1 MWDLKCIV
9 AAICFTTSNILFI
22 VHGAFLYK
30 SHHTGQ
36 DDGSSNSGFSFNTW
50 KQLDPS
56 YIEERWEVQRNERPI
71 LMCAVL
77 FGILAW
83 FSMMGPLVQSAWVL
97 SRGGRRLVGPHVML
111 AMLAV
116 CGGIIELLAR
126 LFYAG
131 MMNASQWLAKD
142 FNLDDWGGEP
152 EGTGWRVLEMIHIV
166 TRGMLLWVDAF
177 EALTFFGIVVILFY
191 SVSTERTIIKQTLDS
206 ERSRAENDNKSI
218 SVDGESSSDVGDE
231 DESTTRQRQK
241 KPHSSTPPLSAFAAV
256 SGNTSTTLIIV
267 KPSFTKRFVYFGL
280 LIGIISLVD
289 FIADVLRF
297 VNWKLFERI
306 AMATNIIVGVILL
319 PIWLL
324 CLAWQLPGATER
336 FERAEGRA
344 KILLDRYGNGEGAG
358 LISKG
363 DGGLS

>member
-50 KQLDPS
+50 KQLDPT

-71 LMCAVL
+71 LMCAAL

-111 AMLAV
+111 AMVSDHSLSLLNLSWFYLKKSADLAQFIMLQRVQWICGFISHSWGFLNIQSLYFLQLAV

-166 TRGMLLWVDAF
+166 TRGKCRIFIFDLLWYIQRPPPIF
-177 EALTFFGIVVILFY
+177 FNQQLTFIQWF
-191 SVSTERTIIKQTLDS
+191 
-206 ERSRAENDNKSI
+206 
-218 SVDGESSSDVGDE
+218 
-231 DESTTRQRQK
+231 
-241 KPHSSTPPLSAFAAV
+241 
-256 SGNTSTTLIIV
+256 
-267 KPSFTKRFVYFGL
+267 
-280 LIGIISLVD
+280 
-289 FIADVLRF
+289 
-297 VNWKLFERI
+297 
-306 AMATNIIVGVILL
+306 
-319 PIWLL
+319 PI
-324 CLAWQLPGATER
+324 
-336 FERAEGRA
+336 
-344 KILLDRYGNGEGAG
+344 
-358 LISKG
+358 
-363 DGGLS
+363 